1 MPQRTNYPD
10 SDQSNRRG
18 YPPEEYENPPA
29 EEGGGLDLQT
39 SHKSGKHSSV
49 VKEAASRPESGEGR
63 KAGHVSGAF
72 GSNNEEAEKRNRRL
86 F

>member
-18 YPPEEYENPPA
+18 YPPAEYENPPA
-29 EEGGGLDLQT
+29 EEGGDLDLQT

-49 VKEAASRPESGEGR
+49 VKEADSRPDSGEGR
-63 KAGHVSGAF
+63 KAEHVPGAF
-72 GSNNEEAEKRNRRL
+72 GSSNEEAGRKK
-86 F
+86 